1 MISKIVDATEV
12 FNADSAYVQ
21 DLSGWDYAVVQIVS
35 PSSAVSFKTT
45 NDSGYDTGV
54 LPPSPVVPEN
64 WLAVQGVDLA
74 TGTAATSTNASSTYK
89 FNVIGKY
96 LQLIGTTVTATKVII
111 SLNKINP

>member
-1 MISKIVDATEV
+1 MISKIEDVTAE
-12 FNADSAYVQ
+12 FNAASGYIQ
-21 DLSGWDYAVVQIVS
+21 DLSGWDYAVVQIIS
-35 PSSAVSFKTT
+35 PTGAVSFKTT

-74 TGTAATSTNASSTYK
+74 TGTAATSTSTSTNYK
-89 FNVIGKY
+89 FGVIGKF
-96 LQLIGTTVTATKVII
+96 LQLTGTSVTATKVII